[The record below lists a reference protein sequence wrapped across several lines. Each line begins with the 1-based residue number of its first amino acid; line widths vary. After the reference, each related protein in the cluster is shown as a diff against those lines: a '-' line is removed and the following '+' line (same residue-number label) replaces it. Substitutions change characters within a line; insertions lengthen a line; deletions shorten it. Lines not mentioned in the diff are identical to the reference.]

1 MSVIKHRQM
10 DICTDVFRDEY
21 EEYYVERGAIVN
33 ELHIRYDNDFQGMAW
48 LYNEQP
54 QRILIFCPSRQVII
68 NLYDPF
74 RAGYRIR

>member
-33 ELHIRYDNDFQGMAW
+33 ELHIRYDNDFQGMA
-48 LYNEQP
+48 
-54 QRILIFCPSRQVII
+54 
-68 NLYDPF
+68 
-74 RAGYRIR
+74 

>member
-1 MSVIKHRQM
+1 MSVIKHRQI
-10 DICTDVFRDEY
+10 DICTDISTDKY

-48 LYNEQP
+48 VFNEQP
-54 QRILIFCPSRQVII
+54 QRILIFWPSRTVII

-74 RAGYRIR
+74 REGYRIR

>member
-1 MSVIKHRQM
+1 MSVIKHRQI
-10 DICTDVFRDEY
+10 DICTDVSTDKY

-48 LYNEQP
+48 IYNEQS

-68 NLYDPF
+68 NGEV
-74 RAGYRIR
+74 AT

>member
-10 DICTDVFRDEY
+10 DICTDVSTDKY

-33 ELHIRYDNDFQGMAW
+33 ELHIRYDNDFQGMARV
-48 LYNEQP
+48 YNEQP

-68 NLYDPF
+68 NGKV
-74 RAGYRIR
+74 AT